1 MTQVTPERAR
11 SLAAAL
17 RLEYL
22 TVGWNVVEAVIA
34 LAAGL
39 AAGSQALI
47 GFGGDSVVESL
58 SGAVLI
64 WRLAAERRPGG
75 AGRAEVVEW
84 RARRGVAVSLWVLAA
99 YVAVQSAY
107 GLVSGREPEASPVGI
122 GLAIASLTA
131 MWLLARAK
139 QARAR
144 DLHSHA
150 LEADAVQTELCWR
163 LSAVLLVGLGL
174 NAWLGWW
181 WADAAAALGLSGL
194 IAYEGAEA
202 WKEKDCC
209 SRG

>member
-1 MTQVTPERAR
+1 MAQVTPERER

-22 TVGWNVVEAVIA
+22 TVGWNSVEAVVA
-34 LAAGL
+34 LAAGV

-64 WRLAAERRPGG
+64 WRLAVERRPGG
-75 AGRAEVVEW
+75 VERAEAVER
-84 RARRGVAVSLWVLAA
+84 RARRGVAISLWVLAA
-99 YVAVQSAY
+99 YVAGQAGY
-107 GLVSGREPEASPVGI
+107 GLLWGREPEASPVGI
-122 GLAIASLTA
+122 GLAVASLIA
-131 MWLLARAK
+131 MSLLARAK
-139 QARAR
+139 KARAR

-163 LSAVLLVGLGL
+163 LSALLLVGLGL

-181 WADAAAALGLSGL
+181 WADSAAALALSGL
-194 IAYEGAEA
+194 IAYEGREA
-202 WKEKDCC
+202 WEDRDCC
-209 SRG
+209 

>member
-1 MTQVTPERAR
+1 MTQVAPERSK

-22 TVGWNVVEAVIA
+22 TVGWNVVEAVVA
-34 LAAGL
+34 LTAGL
-39 AAGSQALI
+39 AAGSQALV

-58 SGAVLI
+58 SGTVLI

-75 AGRAEVVEW
+75 AERAEAVEH

-99 YVAVQSAY
+99 YVAAQAAY
-107 GLVSGREPEASPVGI
+107 GLVWGREPEASPVGI
-122 GLAIASLTA
+122 GLAAASLTA

-139 QARAR
+139 KARAR
-144 DLHSHA
+144 ELHSHA

-181 WADAAAALGLSGL
+181 WADSAAALALSGL
-194 IAYEGAEA
+194 IAYEGREA
-202 WKEKDCC
+202 WEDKDCC
-209 SRG
+209 

>member
-1 MTQVTPERAR
+1 MTLVTPERSR

-75 AGRAEVVEW
+75 VERAEMVEH
-84 RARRGVAVSLWVLAA
+84 RARRGVAVSLWVLSI
-99 YVAVQSAY
+99 YVAAQAAY
-107 GLVSGREPEASPVGI
+107 GLVSGREPEASPVGL
-122 GLAIASLTA
+122 GLAVASLTA
-131 MWLLARAK
+131 MWFLARAK
-139 QARAR
+139 KARAQE
-144 DLHSHA
+144 LHSHA

-163 LSAVLLVGLGL
+163 LSAILLVGLGL

-181 WADAAAALGLSGL
+181 WADAAAALGLSAL
-194 IAYEGAEA
+194 IAFEAKEA
-202 WKEKDCC
+202 WEERDCC
-209 SRG
+209 

>member
-1 MTQVTPERAR
+1 MARVTPERER

-22 TVGWNVVEAVIA
+22 TVGWNTVEAVVA
-34 LAAGL
+34 LAAGV

-47 GFGGDSVVESL
+47 GFGGDSVIESL

-75 AGRAEVVEW
+75 AERAETVER
-84 RARRGVAVSLWVLAA
+84 RARRGVAISLWVLAA
-99 YVAVQSAY
+99 YVVAQAAY
-107 GLVSGREPEASPVGI
+107 GLVSQAEPEASPVGL
-122 GLAIASLTA
+122 GLAIASLAA

-139 QARAR
+139 RARAR
-144 DLHSHA
+144 ELHSHA

-181 WADAAAALGLSGL
+181 WADSAAALALSGL
-194 IAYEGAEA
+194 IAYEGWEA
-202 WKEKDCC
+202 WEDKDCC
-209 SRG
+209 

>member
-1 MTQVTPERAR
+1 MIHVTPERSR

-22 TVGWNVVEAVIA
+22 TVGWNVVEAAVA
-34 LAAGL
+34 LAAGTL
-39 AAGSQALI
+39 AGSQALI

-58 SGAVLI
+58 SGMVLI

-75 AGRAEVVEW
+75 AARAEAVER
-84 RARRGVAVSLWVLAA
+84 RARRGVAVSLGMLAA
-99 YVAVQSAY
+99 YVAAQATY
-107 GLVSGREPEASPVGI
+107 GLVAAREPEASPVGI
-122 GLAIASLTA
+122 GLAVASLCA

-139 QARAR
+139 RARAR

-174 NAWLGWW
+174 NAWVGWW
-181 WADAAAALGLSGL
+181 WADAAAALGLAGL
-194 IAYEGAEA
+194 IAWEAREA
-202 WKEKDCC
+202 WEEKDCC
-209 SRG
+209 

>member
-1 MTQVTPERAR
+1 MNRITPERDR

-22 TVGWNVVEAVIA
+22 TVGWNTVEAVVA
-34 LAAGL
+34 LAAGV

-58 SGAVLI
+58 SGAMLI
-64 WRLAAERRPGG
+64 WRLISERRPGG
-75 AGRAEVVEW
+75 VERAEAVER

-99 YVAVQSAY
+99 YVAAQSAY
-107 GLVSGREPEASPVGI
+107 GLIWGKEPEASPVGL
-122 GLAIASLTA
+122 GMAVASLIA
-131 MWLLARAK
+131 MSLLARAK
-139 QARAR
+139 KARAR
-144 DLHSHA
+144 QLHSHA

-181 WADAAAALGLSGL
+181 WADSAAALALSGL
-194 IAYEGAEA
+194 IAYEGREA
-202 WKEKDCC
+202 WEDRDCC
-209 SRG
+209 

>member
-1 MTQVTPERAR
+1 VRQITPERSR

-22 TVGWNVVEAVIA
+22 TVGWNVVEAGIA

-64 WRLAAERRPGG
+64 WRLAAERGPGG
-75 AGRAEVVEW
+75 AERAEVVEH
-84 RARRGVAVSLWVLAA
+84 RARRGVAVSLWVLSV
-99 YVAVQSAY
+99 YVAAQAAY
-107 GLVSGREPEASPVGI
+107 GLISGRQPEASPVGI
-122 GLAIASLTA
+122 GLAAASLTA
-131 MWLLARAK
+131 MSLLARAK
-139 QARAR
+139 KARAR

-163 LSAVLLVGLGL
+163 LSAILLVGLVL
-174 NAWLGWW
+174 HAWLGWG
-181 WADAAAALGLSGL
+181 WADAAAALALSGL
-194 IAYEGAEA
+194 IAYEGREA

-209 SRG
+209 

>member
-1 MTQVTPERAR
+1 MARVTPERER

-22 TVGWNVVEAVIA
+22 TVGWNTVEAVVA
-34 LAAGL
+34 LAAGV

-47 GFGGDSVVESL
+47 GFGGDSVIESL

-75 AGRAEVVEW
+75 AERAETVER
-84 RARRGVAVSLWVLAA
+84 RARRGVAISLWVLAA
-99 YVAVQSAY
+99 YVVAQAAY
-107 GLVSGREPEASPVGI
+107 GLVSQAEPEASPVGL
-122 GLAIASLTA
+122 GLAVASLCA
-131 MWLLARAK
+131 MWLLARVK
-139 QARAR
+139 RARAR
-144 DLHSHA
+144 ELHSHA

-181 WADAAAALGLSGL
+181 WADSAAALALSGL
-194 IAYEGAEA
+194 IAYEGWEA
-202 WKEKDCC
+202 WEDKDCC
-209 SRG
+209 

>member
-1 MTQVTPERAR
+1 MTLVTPERSR

-75 AGRAEVVEW
+75 VERAEVVEY
-84 RARRGVAVSLWVLAA
+84 RARRGVAVSLWVLSG
-99 YVAVQSAY
+99 YVAAQAAY
-107 GLVSGREPEASPVGI
+107 GLVSGREPGASPVGI
-122 GLAIASLTA
+122 GLAAASLTA
-131 MWLLARAK
+131 MWFLARAK
-139 QARAR
+139 KARAR
-144 DLHSHA
+144 ELHSHA

-163 LSAVLLVGLGL
+163 LSAILLVGLGL

-181 WADAAAALGLSGL
+181 WADAAAALGLSAL
-194 IAYEGAEA
+194 IAFEAKEA
-202 WKEKDCC
+202 WEEKDCC
-209 SRG
+209 

>member
-1 MTQVTPERAR
+1 MAQITPERER

-22 TVGWNVVEAVIA
+22 TVGWNTVEAVVA
-34 LAAGL
+34 LAAGV

-64 WRLAAERRPGG
+64 WRLAAEQRPGG
-75 AGRAEVVEW
+75 EVRAELVER

-99 YVAVQSAY
+99 YVVAQAAY
-107 GLVSGREPEASPVGI
+107 GLMSGREPEASPVGI
-122 GLAIASLTA
+122 GLAVASLCA
-131 MWLLARAK
+131 MWFLARAK
-139 QARAR
+139 RARAR
-144 DLHSHA
+144 ELHSHA

-181 WADAAAALGLSGL
+181 WADSAAALALSGL
-194 IAYEGAEA
+194 IAYEGWEA
-202 WKEKDCC
+202 WADKDCC
-209 SRG
+209 